1 MLTAPSIPPPPPPYP
16 LTQCI
21 STQAITLVF
30 LNQDLL
36 LFFFKIPSGPF
47 QMRIGLDCF
56 LESQTWTIRLWCPP
70 A

>member
-36 LFFFKIPSGPF
+36 LFF
-47 QMRIGLDCF
+47 LN
-56 LESQTWTIRLWCPP
+56 T
-70 A
+70 